1 MEYRLSTNVS
11 NLHAIYQPSFSIPSL
26 GNVPRYRSGTLFCH
40 YLIIIPCVPKKTST
54 QTFVHISANYIPI
67 FKISA
72 PLESAVHLQ

>member
-1 MEYRLSTNVS
+1 M
-11 NLHAIYQPSFSIPSL
+11 
-26 GNVPRYRSGTLFCH
+26 
-40 YLIIIPCVPKKTST
+40 YLIFMLYINRRSASLLSATFPDIAQVHYFVIISLLYRVPKKTST